1 MLSYA
6 RSKSIGVQKQGPDI
20 RVVSGVLE
28 DELYAMQCEMLVY
41 WPTLTIDAIQTRM
54 KRFTTERCV
63 KAEKVFEKAEGWKLD
78 KNIEARI
85 KKELGREGCRHMAI
99 LMVDCCRSLV
109 RAELARDLRHA
120 LNSDAALD
128 KKEFVKKWM
137 SQQPILADYLTA
149 T

>member
-109 RAELARDLRHA
+109 RSELARDLRYA
-120 LNSDAALD
+120 LNSNAALD

-137 SQQPILADYLTA
+137 SQQPILADYLRA
-149 T
+149 I